1 MPQTQFKV
9 DPERLKMIAVQ
20 RFGSI
25 DALGSFLLHIACSG
39 IPESH
44 LEKFDALW
52 RAYQEICEE
61 SSEPPYQN

>member
-1 MPQTQFKV
+1 MTTRLEV
-9 DPERLKMIAVQ
+9 DPDRLRMIAVQ

-25 DALGSFLLHIACSG
+25 DALGSFLLRIACSG

-61 SSEPPYQN
+61 SSKPLHQN